1 MNSPNLK
8 QISDTTLAYY
18 SLWIGQENIFLKI
31 KKVLNFYIRKNA
43 IKLSRATAFRSTYI
57 FSKARSARLYHTEA
71 MQSNI

>member
-18 SLWIGQENIFLKI
+18 SLWIGQKNNLSQSKNSIEFL
-31 KKVLNFYIRKNA
+31 YSEERK
-43 IKLSRATAFRSTYI
+43 KLSRATALRSTYI

-71 MQSNI
+71 KQSRI